1 MKVTKAKG
9 LNTDLACPLRD
20 DDPAGHL
27 SAPPAIETLAHS
39 LEQLAPQCRERDQR
53 RAMRAVGNER
63 AAASSHLCRV
73 SGPPGRQPE
82 ALRPDVFFGPFA
94 LVTFIWARK

>member
-27 SAPPAIETLAHS
+27 SAPPAIETLAHF

-53 RAMRAVGNER
+53 RAMRAVETSGLPHRATCAGSVARR
-63 AAASSHLCRV
+63 AANPKRCGQMCFL
-73 SGPPGRQPE
+73 GP
-82 ALRPDVFFGPFA
+82 L
-94 LVTFIWARK
+94 LW